1 MKKIIIYL
9 IIAAVLLSV
18 SLLGIITLFTMKLDK
33 KTNDYKEYLGKEIIM
48 NKDTLIIT
56 DYSVFEGTFIMNDGS
71 SVNKELVK
79 KLLDERNIKY

>member
-1 MKKIIIYL
+1 MKKIII
-9 IIAAVLLSV
+9 S
-18 SLLGIITLFTMKLDK
+18 GIVVAILFSIFITILFHLFIRDLEKE
-33 KTNDYKEYLGKEIIM
+33 TNTYKEYLGKEIVM